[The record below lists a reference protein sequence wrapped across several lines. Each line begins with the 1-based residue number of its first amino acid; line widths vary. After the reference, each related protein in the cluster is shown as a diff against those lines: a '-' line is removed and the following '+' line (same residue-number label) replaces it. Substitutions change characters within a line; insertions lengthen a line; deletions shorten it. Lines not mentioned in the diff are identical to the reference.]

1 MAELKA
7 LCMKC
12 KNREGADQMQEMTQ
26 VTIQEKGGRY
36 SARGVCGYEGCGTGM
51 FKFLSKDDA
60 EKLAA
65 DGGYTIEHVEAEEKK
80 AA

>member
-12 KNREGADQMQEMTQ
+12 RQKGKEHQMQVMKDLK
-26 VTIQEKGGRY
+26 VQEKEGKGGNIKY
-36 SARGVCGYEGCGTGM
+36 SAKGVCSVCGTGM

-60 EKLAA
+60 EAIKK
-65 DGGYTIEHVEAEEKK
+65 EA
-80 AA
+80 

>member
-12 KNREGADQMQEMTQ
+12 KNVEGKDQMQVMSEL
-26 VTIQEKGGRY
+26 TIQEKGNRY
-36 SARGVCGYEGCGTGM
+36 SARGKCADCGTGM

-60 EKLAA
+60 EKLEAE
-65 DGGYTIEHVEAEEKK
+65 GNTIEHVEVEEKK